1 MYVIIQLTKEREENN
16 MIDNSEMFAELRNDL
31 RNVIKEQTILM
42 TDEELDIIIPII
54 QKFRAEKMAKAQIE
68 QATQELEKKVHALV
82 EYAGIAETKYILR
95 KILREMPKESE

>member
-68 QATQELEKKVHALV
+68 QATQELEKKVH
-82 EYAGIAETKYILR
+82 
-95 KILREMPKESE
+95 KIFF

>member
-54 QKFRAEKMAKAQIE
+54 QKFRAEKMAKESPCSCRICR
-68 QATQELEKKVHALV
+68 
-82 EYAGIAETKYILR
+82 YCR
-95 KILREMPKESE
+95 NKIYFA

>member
-95 KILREMPKESE
+95 KILREMPKENE

>member
-1 MYVIIQLTKEREENN
+1 

-95 KILREMPKESE
+95 KILREMPKENE